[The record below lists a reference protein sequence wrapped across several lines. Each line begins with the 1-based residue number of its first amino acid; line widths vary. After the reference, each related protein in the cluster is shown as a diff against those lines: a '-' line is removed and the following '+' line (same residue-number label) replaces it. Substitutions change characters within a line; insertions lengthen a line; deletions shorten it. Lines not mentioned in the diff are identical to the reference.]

1 MGKSFKRILL
11 KLSGE
16 GLLGDQAFGIDEK
29 VLDTVAES
37 IKSVYN
43 KNTEI
48 CVVIGG
54 GNFYRGVNNKNTAI
68 SRSVADQAG
77 MLATVLNA
85 IFLKSILNSK
95 GVDAEILSG
104 LAVPQVAESYSYR
117 ALQNLLQKKNVVIFA
132 GGTGNPY
139 FTTDTGATLRALE
152 ANCDALFKATQV
164 DGVYDSDPKKN
175 PDAKHFSTISYNDVI
190 EKELRVMDLTAISMA
205 KDNNLPIVVFKQTDK
220 KSLSNALEGK
230 GKFTIIKW
238 GNMTDFNQ
246 IKADTSARMEKT
258 LDTLKNDFG
267 GLRAGRAHASLL
279 DNIMVEA
286 YGSLSP
292 ISQVGTISVPDARTL
307 SVSVW
312 DRGLAK
318 SVEKALRESD
328 LGLNPVSDGQLIRIP
343 IPPLSEER
351 RKELVKIAGKY
362 AEQNKVAIRNIR
374 RDALDEV
381 KKLKKDNL
389 ISEDDEKRYS
399 NEIQKLTDDATK
411 KIDDLLD
418 QKEKDILQV

>member
-1 MGKSFKRILL
+1 MKKKYNRILL

-16 GLLGDQAFGIDEK
+16 GLMGSLACGIDND
-29 VLDTVAES
+29 VLDVVTEG
-37 IKSVYN
+37 IKKAYD
-43 KNTEI
+43 KKIELCI
-48 CVVIGG
+48 VIGG
-54 GNFYRGVNNKNTAI
+54 GNFYRGVNNKNKCV

-77 MLATVLNA
+77 MIATIINA
-85 IFLKSILNSK
+85 LFLKSALQAK
-95 GVDAEILSG
+95 GMKTEILSG
-104 LAVPQVAESYSYR
+104 LNAPQVVEPYSYR
-117 ALQNLLQKKNVVIFA
+117 KAQELLKDGYILIFA

-152 ANCDALFKATQV
+152 TDCDALFKATQV

-175 PDAKHFSTISYNDVI
+175 PNAKRFDNISYEEVI
-190 EKELRVMDLTAISMA
+190 TKELKVMDMTAISMA
-205 KDNNLPIVVFKQTDK
+205 RENKLPVVVFKQDGIN
-220 KSLSNALEGK
+220 SLIDAINGK
-230 GKFTIIKW
+230 GNYTTIKW
-238 GNMTDFNQ
+238 GNMTDFSE
-246 IKADTSARMEKT
+246 IKKDTAERMEKT

-286 YGSLSP
+286 YGSPTP
-292 ISQVGTISVPDARTL
+292 IAQIGTIGVPDARTL
-307 SVSVW
+307 SISVW
-312 DRGLAK
+312 DKGLAK

-362 AEQNKVAIRNIR
+362 AEQNKIAIRNIR

-381 KKLKKDNL
+381 KKLKKDSL
-389 ISEDDEKRYS
+389 ISEDDEKKYG
-399 NEIQKLTDDATK
+399 NEIQKLTDDSIK
-411 KIDDLLD
+411 KIDEMLD

>member
-1 MGKSFKRILL
+1 
-11 KLSGE
+11 
-16 GLLGDQAFGIDEK
+16 
-29 VLDTVAES
+29 
-37 IKSVYN
+37 
-43 KNTEI
+43 
-48 CVVIGG
+48 
-54 GNFYRGVNNKNTAI
+54 
-68 SRSVADQAG
+68 
-77 MLATVLNA
+77 
-85 IFLKSILNSK
+85 
-95 GVDAEILSG
+95 
-104 LAVPQVAESYSYR
+104 
-117 ALQNLLQKKNVVIFA
+117 
-132 GGTGNPY
+132 
-139 FTTDTGATLRALE
+139 
-152 ANCDALFKATQV
+152 
-164 DGVYDSDPKKN
+164 
-175 PDAKHFSTISYNDVI
+175 
-190 EKELRVMDLTAISMA
+190 
-205 KDNNLPIVVFKQTDK
+205 
-220 KSLSNALEGK
+220 
-230 GKFTIIKW
+230 
-238 GNMTDFNQ
+238 
-246 IKADTSARMEKT
+246 MEKT